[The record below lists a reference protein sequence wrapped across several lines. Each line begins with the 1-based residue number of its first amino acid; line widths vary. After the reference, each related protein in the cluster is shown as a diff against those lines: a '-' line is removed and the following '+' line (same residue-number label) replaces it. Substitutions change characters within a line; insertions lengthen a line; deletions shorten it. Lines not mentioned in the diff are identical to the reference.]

1 MKGKKGYSFGGWIEG
16 ILMSMVVVIAFGIVL
31 IDMNDIHGKSYTVG
45 LGTDSTITAI
55 TNLQSQIQN
64 KTVQGEAKFG
74 SVAGITL
81 SSSWDMIVTVFA
93 VVGDFLGGNWI
104 TTILGYMMI
113 PSSIAL
119 IFRILFWMSIAF
131 IIMKILFKVRV

>member
-1 MKGKKGYSFGGWIEG
+1 MNKKGYSFGGWIEG
-16 ILMSMVVVIAFGIVL
+16 ILMSVVVVIAFGLVL
-31 IDMNDIHGKSYTVG
+31 SDLNQIHSQSYNIG
-45 LGTDSTITAI
+45 LGTDTTINAI
-55 TNLQSQIQN
+55 TNLQSTIQN
-64 KTVQGEAKFG
+64 KTVTGEAKFG

-104 TTILGYMMI
+104 TTILGYMHI
-113 PSSIAL
+113 PSTISL
-119 IFRILFWMSIAF
+119 IIRILFWMSLAF